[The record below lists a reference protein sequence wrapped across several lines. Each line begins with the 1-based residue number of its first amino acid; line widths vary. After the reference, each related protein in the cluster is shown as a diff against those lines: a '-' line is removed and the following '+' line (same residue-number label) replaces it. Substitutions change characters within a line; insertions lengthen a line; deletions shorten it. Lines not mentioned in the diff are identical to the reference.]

1 MYYFQRVEGRKI
13 QTGKESTEELRTGTK
28 TEKIRIQG
36 SSDQQSRR
44 MYRVQKSG

>member
-1 MYYFQRVEGRKI
+1 MYYFQRVEEEPNR
-13 QTGKESTEELRTGTK
+13 QESSEELRTGTK